1 LKEIRNHGLISATP
15 EQDMEKIM
23 KKPLIAILMLAAF
36 AFASCSDMIDEV
48 KNPKKPEWD
57 KAQWDVDKWGN

>member
-1 LKEIRNHGLISATP
+1 
-15 EQDMEKIM
+15 M
-23 KKPLIAILMLAAF
+23 KTLLALLAAVIITIS
-36 AFASCSDMIDEV
+36 SCSDMIDEV

>member
-1 LKEIRNHGLISATP
+1 MRGNRMI
-15 EQDMEKIM
+15 
-23 KKPLIAILMLAAF
+23 KPLLATLILAAMIL
-36 AFASCSDMIDEV
+36 ASCSDMIDEV